1 MTWLTSLPTA
11 VLIIGGLAAAL
22 LLAAG
27 ARLAVRAVIPAA
39 QRDSAYTIAAP
50 LMTALGGLFALTM
63 ALSLVGE
70 AGLLASAQGIVS
82 NESADASRLAWA
94 ATSAGVS
101 PTPIQSALVTY
112 LRDTRAYEWHG
123 KNAAEGDG
131 TATAHALANLEHVV
145 RAQAA
150 RPGLATPTSSELL
163 AALDAVTNDRR
174 ARLAA
179 ASRELPV
186 LSVVVLVVAGAAL
199 ITNAM
204 VLTLRSGWRAAL
216 PVGGLTVVIGLSVAL
231 LFALSAPW
239 RGSVTVSGHPIDTV
253 VRDLNT
259 GYFQR

>member
-1 MTWLTSLPTA
+1 MLHEARILAAATGRENPGHVYDRFMTWLTSLPTA
-11 VLIIGGLAAAL
+11 VLIIGGLAATL

-27 ARLAVRAVIPAA
+27 ARLAVRAVIPAT
-39 QRDSAYTIAAP
+39 QRDNAYTIAAP

-131 TATAHALANLEHVV
+131 TATAHALANLEKVV
-145 RAQAA
+145 RAEAA
-150 RPGLATPTSSELL
+150 RPAWPHP
-163 AALDAVTNDRR
+163 R
-174 ARLAA
+174 A
-179 ASRELPV
+179 ASCWPPSMPSPMIVVPASPRPHV
-186 LSVVVLVVAGAAL
+186 SFLSFMWSSWSSPG
-199 ITNAM
+199 
-204 VLTLRSGWRAAL
+204 RR
-216 PVGGLTVVIGLSVAL
+216 
-231 LFALSAPW
+231 
-239 RGSVTVSGHPIDTV
+239 
-253 VRDLNT
+253 
-259 GYFQR
+259 